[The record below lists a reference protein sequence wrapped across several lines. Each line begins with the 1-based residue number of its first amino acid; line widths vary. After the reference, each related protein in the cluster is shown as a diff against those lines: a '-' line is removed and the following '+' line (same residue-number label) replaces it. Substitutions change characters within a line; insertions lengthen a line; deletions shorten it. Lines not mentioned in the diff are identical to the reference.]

1 MKEARLSRYLLR
13 QRLRQRIG
21 DGQGQREFPPEAA
34 VLDGV
39 RVMTVHGSK
48 GLEFEAVHV
57 GYVSADSYGSREPTW
72 RPDGILDIV
81 PPEALGSTTE
91 EYKFEESVERNNL
104 PYVAVSRA

>member
-1 MKEARLSRYLLR
+1 M
-13 QRLRQRIG
+13 
-21 DGQGQREFPPEAA
+21 
-34 VLDGV
+34 LDGV

-104 PYVAVSRA
+104 LYGCLQERSITYTSIRIPSSRTPPLRN